1 MLLHLMAARR
11 IDFNKMPRSSRE
23 RFIGCLNGSIGPR
36 PIFSDA
42 GGVGAIVGWILLAIC
57 SIGGALFLLTVG
69 FGDSW
74 QVKQGVGWLIPYF
87 LCFFLLML
95 AVVGFIR
102 RIKMNSALP
111 FKAGTYVFPLDVVVA
126 NSKDIEIIPMADLT
140 TLQPVHHYRNGM
152 YTHTAFH
159 FYFAGGRNFSF
170 TSGNKAYAESQ
181 LVMLRQSQHQLDD
194 AIARKDVYA
203 LAALDPFFELRMNS
217 WAETPQPPDNLFAGD
232 VPAWMA
238 KGWAFGLAFMVLA
251 APVWFVRNLLSDESA
266 FAKLKD
272 RTEKELA
279 KPPPAAPSSTSTST
293 YGSYGSSYSSYGTYY
308 YPSIDTYEWDNYIDK
323 GGRHADEVKNVWL
336 AKLALAKAKQEG
348 TPEAIEKFRANYPG
362 STVDAEAQ
370 QAYTDAVHAQ
380 YTKAKDAKTVAALRT
395 FITTYPK
402 AADVSQA
409 KKDIHTL
416 FDKTL
421 ADFRSK
427 ANKKDPTVIP
437 FVESLLKYEEDHNS
451 EAVEVRFRRRSN
463 ASLAAA
469 DRILAG
475 DGDVA
480 AASSNFDAE
489 SMRSREETM
498 VKALQGAFSSVFPA
512 DVLALKLGDPLPE
525 KDKTLPES
533 TKPVIYVDYEV
544 GWSGDTYVNKTETRR
559 FVGIKIAFDT
569 VMKTPNFDKSLAF
582 KLNVLPPDRFTVS
595 YDTFSDPLYGSALRD
610 SSGPADTQVYDI
622 MALRAFDQLSTKLS
636 EIFFQVAPKA
646 GSGSTGAG
654 AGTGSTGSGYGG
666 GGSKYDDDPYE

>member
-1 MLLHLMAARR
+1 MAARR

-36 PIFSDA
+36 PIFADA
-42 GGVGAIVGWILLAIC
+42 GGVGAIVGWIFLAVLAVAG
-57 SIGGALFLLTVG
+57 SLFLLTVG
-69 FGDSW
+69 FGDTW

-87 LCFFLLML
+87 VCFFLLML

-126 NSKDIEIIPMADLT
+126 NSKDLEIIPMADLT

-181 LVMLRQSQHQLDD
+181 LVMLRQSQQQLDD

-217 WAETPQPPDNLFAGD
+217 WAELPQQPDNLFASDIPG
-232 VPAWMA
+232 WMS

-251 APVWFVRNLLSDESA
+251 APIWFVRNLMSDESA
-266 FAKLKD
+266 FSKLKD

-279 KPPPAAPSSTSTST
+279 KPPAPATTSTST
-293 YGSYGSSYSSYGTYY
+293 YGSYGSYGSYY
-308 YPSIDTYEWDNYIDK
+308 YPSIDTYEWQNYIDK
-323 GGRHADEVKNVWL
+323 GGRHSDEVRTVWL
-336 AKLALAKAKQEG
+336 AKLELAKAKHEG
-348 TPEAIEKFRANYPG
+348 TPEAIEKFRSQYPG
-362 STVDAEAQ
+362 SSVDAEAQ
-370 QAYTDAVHAQ
+370 QAYTDAVHDQ
-380 YTKAKDAKTVAALRT
+380 YTKAKDAKTVSALRDFVT
-395 FITTYPK
+395 KYPK
-402 AADVSQA
+402 AADVPQA

-421 ADFRSK
+421 ADFRTK

-437 FVESLLKYEEDHNS
+437 FVEALIKYEEDNAS
-451 EAVEVRFRRRSN
+451 ESVAVRFRRRSN

-498 VKALQGAFSSVFPA
+498 VKALQGAFASVFPA
-512 DVLALKLGDPLPE
+512 DVLSLKLGDPLPE
-525 KDKTLPES
+525 KDRTIPES

-569 VMKTPNFDKSLAF
+569 VMKTPNFDKSMAF
-582 KLNVLPPDRFTVS
+582 KLTVLPPDRFTVS

-636 EIFFQVAPKA
+636 EVFFQVAPPKGGA
-646 GSGSTGAG
+646 AAAPGGKPGTGTG
-654 AGTGSTGSGYGG
+654 TGTGTGS
-666 GGSKYDDDPYE
+666 GSKYDDDDPY